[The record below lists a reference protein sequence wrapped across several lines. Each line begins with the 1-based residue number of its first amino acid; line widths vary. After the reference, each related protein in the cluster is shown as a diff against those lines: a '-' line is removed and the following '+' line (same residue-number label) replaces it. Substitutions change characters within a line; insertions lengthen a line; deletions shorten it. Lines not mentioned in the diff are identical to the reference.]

1 MDSKKTGD
9 FIRKQR
15 LKCNL
20 TQKDLAQKLGCTDK
34 AVSRWETGKGIP
46 DVSFLIPLSNNLNV
60 SVNEILI
67 GEKIEKEQQ
76 IEKYEQII
84 VDTISES
91 KNKISRLNIVIYILF
106 IVIEIFSIYFFTI
119 AATPSDGMGLVIG
132 LVLITQINSLL
143 FGMTNIKFKYK
154 SIYPWIATIAFIP
167 SNYIYWGSEALETA
181 LFYGF
186 IHLASSYIFILAGTG
201 ISKIVSV
208 IITKIKEKRKNR

>member
-76 IEKYEQII
+76 IEKYEQTI

-91 KNKISRLNIVIYILF
+91 KNKIS
-106 IVIEIFSIYFFTI
+106 S
-119 AATPSDGMGLVIG
+119 
-132 LVLITQINSLL
+132 
-143 FGMTNIKFKYK
+143 
-154 SIYPWIATIAFIP
+154 
-167 SNYIYWGSEALETA
+167 
-181 LFYGF
+181 
-186 IHLASSYIFILAGTG
+186 
-201 ISKIVSV
+201 
-208 IITKIKEKRKNR
+208 